1 MTWNMLKFGGIARR
15 NSVLHFFMPTDFIK
29 TESVPTKFARSL
41 LRLAAERGYDRQR
54 FAANAGIYFDPF
66 DEAAEDYCD
75 QVSAIAYSR
84 LYQQL
89 ISLVQD
95 TSFLLSAGK
104 KLTPG
109 AFRLLCFCIIGCKD
123 LGRALNRVSE
133 FFRVLLDLSMTLSLH
148 VDAERASVVWGRGQ
162 ADDTDAQ
169 RMLDAYALS
178 MWHRFCGWLIGT
190 SLKLEEVH
198 FVGAKPVNVEKY
210 KQLFDCPLQFSQ
222 AANQF
227 IFASAALRLPIVQ
240 TEQSLKEFLRTAPY
254 QLLVA
259 PQIDDDKQLTTQVRR
274 LLGHDFSQGFPD
286 FEQIRVALN
295 MSAPTLRRHLKKEGT
310 NYQKIKDDCRCDA
323 AITYLSRPEL
333 SINEVAALMG
343 FSDPSAFH
351 RSFKKWTG
359 LPPGEYRQRELQVR
373 DEAALTSPP
382 KS

>member
-1 MTWNMLKFGGIARR
+1 MLKFAGTASRILQ
-15 NSVLHFFMPTDFIK
+15 SIFYMPTE
-29 TESVPTKFARSL
+29 TVPTKFARSL
-41 LRLAAERGYDRQR
+41 LRLADERGYDRQR
-54 FAANAGIYFDPF
+54 VAANAGIDFDPF
-66 DEAAEDYCD
+66 DENAEDYCD
-75 QVSAIAYSR
+75 QVLAIAYSR

-109 AFRLLCFCIIGCKD
+109 AFRLLCFCIIGCRD
-123 LGRALNRVSE
+123 LGQALNRASE
-133 FFRVLLDLSMTLSLH
+133 FFRVLLDLSMMLSLH
-148 VDAERASVVWGRGQ
+148 VDGHRATVVWGRGQ
-162 ADDTDAQ
+162 ADDTAAQ

-178 MWHRFCGWLIGT
+178 IWHRFCGWLIGT
-190 SLKLEEVH
+190 PVKLDEVH
-198 FVGAKPVNVEKY
+198 FVGEKPANIFKY
-210 KQLFDCPLQFSQ
+210 KQLFDCQLQFTQ
-222 AANQF
+222 ATNQF
-227 IFASAALRLPIVQ
+227 LFDSATLRLPIVQ
-240 TEQSLKEFLRTAPY
+240 TEQTLKEFLRTAPY

-259 PQIDDDKQLTTQVRR
+259 PQIDDDKKLTTQVRR

-310 NYQKIKDDCRCDA
+310 NYQQLKDDCRCEA
-323 AITYLSRPEL
+323 AITFLSRPEL

-359 LPPGEYRQRELQVR
+359 LPPGEYRQRELKVQDDASV
-373 DEAALTSPP
+373 TPTPMS
-382 KS
+382 